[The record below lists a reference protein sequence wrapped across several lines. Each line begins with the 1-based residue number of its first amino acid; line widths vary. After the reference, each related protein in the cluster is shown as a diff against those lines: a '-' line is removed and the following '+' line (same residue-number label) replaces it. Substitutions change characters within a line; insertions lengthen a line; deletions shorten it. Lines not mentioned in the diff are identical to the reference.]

1 MKKNDVYKG
10 FEVLDVFKI
19 PYYDSEGIFL
29 RHKKS
34 GLEVFHILNNDEENL
49 FAFAFRTPCKD
60 STGVAHI
67 IEHSVLCGSKKFP
80 IKDPF
85 LQLRNQSINTYLNAY
100 TAKDRTVFPASSLI
114 KTDYFNLM
122 SVYADAVFFPILNV
136 ETFLQ
141 EGWRIE
147 TDQNGNPVIQGV
159 VFNEMKGNYSSFN
172 SVATDA
178 VLNASVLGT
187 GYEKD
192 SGGDP
197 LEIPTLSYERFRE
210 FHKKYYCAA
219 NCLVFLYGNIPTED
233 QLDFLDENVIKSI
246 KSPGEKYSFASE
258 NSCVKMKKRI
268 DAFGPAEN
276 SKNTTALVWKIG
288 DSAEIGRAHV

>member
-122 SVYADAVFFPILNV
+122 SVYADAVFFPILNI

-178 VLNASVLGT
+178 ILNASVLGT
-187 GYEKD
+187 
-192 SGGDP
+192 
-197 LEIPTLSYERFRE
+197 
-210 FHKKYYCAA
+210 
-219 NCLVFLYGNIPTED
+219 
-233 QLDFLDENVIKSI
+233 
-246 KSPGEKYSFASE
+246 
-258 NSCVKMKKRI
+258 
-268 DAFGPAEN
+268 
-276 SKNTTALVWKIG
+276 
-288 DSAEIGRAHV
+288 